1 MASIFMG
8 SAIVTSKGSLSRSG
22 SSQYVVGFV
31 NRPTSSQ
38 TIEISLDFS
47 ATIALFFRARVNKPL
62 APAVAIAGAG
72 TQELESVSLGHSYGF
87 IYTSL
92 STDGRALRI
101 AYQVDNNNILEEL
114 AGAVAYI
121 AFGS

>member
-47 ATIALFFRARVNKPL
+47 ATIALFFRARANKSL
-62 APAVAIAGAG
+62 APAAAIAGAG
-72 TQELESVSLGHSYGF
+72 TQELESISLGHSYGS

-92 STDGRALRI
+92 STDGQTLQI
-101 AYQVDNNNILEEL
+101 AYQVDNNNVLEEL
-114 AGAVAYI
+114 SGAVVYI

>member
-1 MASIFMG
+1 M
-8 SAIVTSKGSLSRSG
+8 
-22 SSQYVVGFV
+22 
-31 NRPTSSQ
+31 
-38 TIEISLDFS
+38 
-47 ATIALFFRARVNKPL
+47 
-62 APAVAIAGAG
+62 AIAGAG

-114 AGAVAYI
+114 AGAVVYI

>member
-8 SAIVTSKGSLSRSG
+8 SAIITSKGSSSRSG

-47 ATIALFFRARVNKPL
+47 ATIALFFRAQVNKLL
-62 APAVAIAGAG
+62 APAAVIAGAG
-72 TQELESVSLGHSYGF
+72 
-87 IYTSL
+87 
-92 STDGRALRI
+92 
-101 AYQVDNNNILEEL
+101 NIRT
-114 AGAVAYI
+114 
-121 AFGS
+121 